1 MIPARHVRR
10 RRLAALTA
18 SCTLAV
24 ATVAHLAQPD
34 DAAGSS
40 PQTFSEWYA
49 HAENRAWYEFQQWY
63 GASARNASYFHVRQ
77 HFGNGR
83 LGDQAVR
90 VALCESDLEPRAV
103 SPTNDHGVFQLNAP
117 SWRSR
122 FDDVTGVAWADGVY
136 HADLNAR
143 FARWLHDVTGG
154 WSHWACRGAA

>member
-1 MIPARHVRR
+1 MTPRRIRR

-18 SCTLAV
+18 SCTLAI
-24 ATVAHLAQPD
+24 ATVAHVAQPD
-34 DAAGSS
+34 DAGSS
-40 PQTFSEWYA
+40 SPETFAEWYS
-49 HAENRAWYEFQQWY
+49 HPENRAWYQFQRWY
-63 GASARNASYFHVRQ
+63 GASPRNAAYFHIRQ
-77 HFGNGR
+77 HFGTGR

-90 VALCESDLEPRAV
+90 VALCESDLQPRAV

-122 FDDVTGVAWADGVY
+122 FGDVTGVAWADGVY

-154 WSHWACRGAA
+154 WSHWACRSAA